1 MDEGLICDG
10 HAVPGRTAAQAGGPA
25 LALAYYR
32 CLTYREVAQAL
43 RTPLPTIGHACATG

>member
-1 MDEGLICDG
+1 MDTPSP
-10 HAVPGRTAAQAGGPA
+10 AGRPAQAGGPA

-32 CLTYREVAQAL
+32 GLTYREVAQAL